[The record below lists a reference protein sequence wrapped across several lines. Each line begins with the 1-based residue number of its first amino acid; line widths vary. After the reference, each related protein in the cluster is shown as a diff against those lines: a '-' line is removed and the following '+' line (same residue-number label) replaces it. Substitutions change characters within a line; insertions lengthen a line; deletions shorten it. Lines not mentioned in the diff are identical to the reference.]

1 MKNNETQSLGKVKN
15 AHNPRNED
23 CPHNLNATLD
33 CNCKRIVNR
42 KPYRVIRVHDSNVP
56 RGYRHDIIVEV
67 WPNGLIKL
75 RERGRREKS
84 AHGIMAGDLY
94 SMLLRRAA
102 LAHVAAKRKAR
113 AEKRKLRRKGARV

>member
-1 MKNNETQSLGKVKN
+1 MKNNETQSLGKVKDW
-15 AHNPRNED
+15 HNPRSED
-23 CPHNLNATLD
+23 CDHNRDAIND

-42 KPYRVIRVHDSNVP
+42 KPYRRIRVYDINVP
-56 RGYRHDIIVEV
+56 HGYRHDIIVEV

-102 LAHVAAKRKAR
+102 LAYVAAKRKAR
-113 AEKRKLRRKGARV
+113 AEKRKLRKGGRS

>member
-1 MKNNETQSLGKVKN
+1 MKNNETQSLGKVRN

-23 CPHNLNATLD
+23 CPHNLDATED

-42 KPYRVIRVHDSNVP
+42 KPYRVIRVHDENVP
-56 RGYRHDIIVEV
+56 RGYRNDIIVEV

-75 RERGRREKS
+75 RERGRRAKS

-94 SMLLRRAA
+94 SMLLRRHA
-102 LAHVAAKRKAR
+102 LAIVAAKRKAR
-113 AEKRKLRRKGARV
+113 AEKRKAKKGGRK